1 MRDLKNKLTLGKNTK
16 NIQTRKGKSF
26 GYQVLGF
33 GAGGSTPPFIQATGG
48 TITESGN
55 FRTHIFTGPGTLAV
69 SSLAPA
75 ASGNP
80 NVSDYFVVA
89 GGGGASSSY
98 SGGGGAGGFRVSN
111 HPGSG
116 IPAPTM
122 SPLAG
127 GGSGPN
133 TTGIT
138 LSVQSYSVTVG
149 GGGAGGPGPSVDD
162 GANSTFGP
170 ITSEGGGAGA
180 GYPAPPAGRTGGSGG
195 AGRSFGPG
203 NNPPT
208 SPPQGFQGGSSPPG
222 INAQGGGGGAGGN
235 GGNGGPP
242 SSQPGDSGLGS
253 NIADTFIGPTAPS
266 YGTPGPVSS
275 TRYFAGGGQGGR
287 DSGGSTLAGPG
298 GGGPSANP
306 SSASTAQVNTGGGAG
321 GAPSGQGNG
330 GSGIVMIRYKFQ

>member
-1 MRDLKNKLTLGKNTK
+1 MRDIKNKLTSGKNSS
-16 NIQTRKGKSF
+16 NIKPHRGKSF

-33 GAGGSTPPFIQATGG
+33 GAGGSIPPFIQATGG
-48 TITESGN
+48 TITTSGD
-55 FRTHIFTGPGTLAV
+55 FKTHIFTGPGTLSV
-69 SSLAPA
+69 SALAPA

-122 SPLAG
+122 SPLAA

-138 LSVQSYSVTVG
+138 LSVQDYTVTVG

-162 GANSTFGP
+162 GENSTFGP

-180 GYPAPPAGRTGGSGG
+180 GFPAPPSGRTGGSGG

-208 SPPQGFQGGSSPPG
+208 SPPQGNQGGSSPPG

-235 GGNGGPP
+235 GGDGGPG
-242 SSQPGDSGLGS
+242 SSVPGDSGNGS

-275 TRYFAGGGQGGR
+275 TRYFSGGGQGGR
-287 DSGGSTLAGPG
+287 DSGGPSNAGPG
-298 GGGPSANP
+298 GGGNNNP
-306 SSASTAQVNTGGGAG
+306 ASKDGTDNTGGGAG
-321 GAPSGQGNG
+321 GTPPGEGNG
-330 GSGIVMIRYKFQ
+330 GSGIVMIRYKFK